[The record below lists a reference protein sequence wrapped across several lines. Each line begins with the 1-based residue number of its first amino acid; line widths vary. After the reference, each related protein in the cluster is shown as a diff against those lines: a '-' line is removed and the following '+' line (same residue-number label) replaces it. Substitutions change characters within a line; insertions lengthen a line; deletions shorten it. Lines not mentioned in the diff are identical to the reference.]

1 MKKVHLMTENAHFSD
16 NFSKNVE
23 KVQIVYFS
31 GTGGAA
37 RAAFSFE
44 KIFIERGIEVM
55 KVPLDMQEA
64 GYQQTPAIENLVGL
78 LVLIF
83 PVHALDA
90 PAPVYEW
97 LEGIPEGK
105 GLPCAVISVSGGG
118 EMWPNTG
125 CRVGCIECLE
135 NKGYSPFYERMLV
148 MPSNIFIST
157 KEQMAVRLLKILPL
171 KVELSIDE
179 ILAGVRRRKKPFAAG
194 IFTAFSKLEKRK
206 AQEFGRDLK
215 AHDNCTGCGW
225 CSGKCPRKNIKIV
238 DGKPLF
244 GDRCVLCLRCI
255 YGCPVRAIYSR
266 HYSPLLVKKGYS
278 LSQIEKRMS
287 DIEFLPLDKIK
298 AGILYIAVKKY
309 LKDLNY

>member
-1 MKKVHLMTENAHFSD
+1 MTESVHFSD
-16 NFSKNVE
+16 TFFKNE
-23 KVQIVYFS
+23 DKVQIVYFS

-37 RAAFSFE
+37 RVAFTFE
-44 KIFIERGIEVM
+44 KIFTEKGIEVV

-78 LVLIF
+78 LVFIF
-83 PVHALDA
+83 PVHAFDA

-97 LEGIPEGK
+97 IAGIPDGK

-118 EMWPNTG
+118 EMWPNTC
-125 CRVGCIECLE
+125 CRAGCIECLE
-135 NKGYSPFYERMLV
+135 SKDYSPFYERMLV

-157 KEQMAVRLLKILPL
+157 KEQLAVRLLKILPL

-179 ILAGVRRRKKPFAAG
+179 ILAGVRRRIKKPLATG

-215 AHDNCTGCGW
+215 AHDNCTGCEW

-244 GDRCVLCLRCI
+244 SHRCVLCLRCI
-255 YGCPVRAIYSR
+255 YGCPVRAIYSQ
-266 HYSPLLVKKGYS
+266 HYSPLLVKEGYS
-278 LSQIEKRMS
+278 LKQIEKRMN
-287 DIEFLPLDKIK
+287 DIEVLPLDKIK
-298 AGILYIAVKKY
+298 VGILYIAVKKY
-309 LKDLNY
+309 LKDLSF